1 MVKIR
6 KTASIEN
13 GLMEVITILSEEEIQ
28 EAIGKGSSYI
38 RKCSNPDLPQ
48 QIDHNDSFKL
58 DRACIKKGKGH
69 PLLTSHEYMVT
80 QELEKS
86 DSHEDNDIDEML
98 VRSTILHGK
107 LTEVVKQSED
117 PKSDMGKEISPL
129 EKKEIMSFSGYA
141 YLKNVDHLLPVV
153 LKDQILKAPKSL
165 GGLVINGDIK
175 EIDGKNNIIIRKQVV
190 NKGLIERGLQWLKT
204 KIKYF

>member
-1 MVKIR
+1 MAKIR
-6 KTASIEN
+6 KAASIES
-13 GLMEVITILSEEEIQ
+13 GLMEATKILTEEEIQ

-80 QELEKS
+80 QELEKF
-86 DSHEDNDIDEML
+86 EGKDNDIDEML

-117 PKSDMGKEISPL
+117 PKSDKGKEISPL
-129 EKKEIMSFSGYA
+129 EKKEIMKA
-141 YLKNVDHLLPVV
+141 I
-153 LKDQILKAPKSL
+153 KDLEDKILK
-165 GGLVINGDIK
+165 IK
-175 EIDGKNNIIIRKQVV
+175 LTIDSKK
-190 NKGLIERGLQWLKT
+190 
-204 KIKYF
+204 

>member
-1 MVKIR
+1 MAKIR

-13 GLMEVITILSEEEIQ
+13 GLMEVITVLSEEEIQ

-58 DRACIKKGKGH
+58 DKACIKKGKGH
-69 PLLTSHEYMVT
+69 PLLTSHEYMIAH
-80 QELEKS
+80 ELEKFE
-86 DSHEDNDIDEML
+86 DNKDNDIDEML

-117 PKSDMGKEISPL
+117 PESDRGKEVSPL
-129 EKKEIMSFSGYA
+129 EKKEIMKA
-141 YLKNVDHLLPVV
+141 I
-153 LKDQILKAPKSL
+153 KDVEDKILK
-165 GGLVINGDIK
+165 IK
-175 EIDGKNNIIIRKQVV
+175 LTIDSKK
-190 NKGLIERGLQWLKT
+190 
-204 KIKYF
+204 

>member
-1 MVKIR
+1 MAKIR

-58 DRACIKKGKGH
+58 DKACIKKGKGH
-69 PLLTSHEYMVT
+69 PLLTSHEYMIV
-80 QELEKS
+80 QELKKFEGNKN
-86 DSHEDNDIDEML
+86 NDIDEML
-98 VRSTILHGK
+98 VKSTILHGK

-117 PKSDMGKEISPL
+117 PKSDKGKEISAL
-129 EKKEIMSFSGYA
+129 EKKEIMKA
-141 YLKNVDHLLPVV
+141 I
-153 LKDQILKAPKSL
+153 KDVEDKILK
-165 GGLVINGDIK
+165 IK
-175 EIDGKNNIIIRKQVV
+175 LTIDSKK
-190 NKGLIERGLQWLKT
+190 
-204 KIKYF
+204 

>member
-1 MVKIR
+1 MAKIR
-6 KTASIEN
+6 KAASIES
-13 GLMEVITILSEEEIQ
+13 GLMEATKILTEEEIQ

-69 PLLTSHEYMVT
+69 PLLTSHEYMVAH
-80 QELEKS
+80 ELEKFEGN
-86 DSHEDNDIDEML
+86 EDNDIDEML

-117 PKSDMGKEISPL
+117 PKGDSGKKISPL
-129 EKKEIMSFSGYA
+129 EKKEIMKA
-141 YLKNVDHLLPVV
+141 I
-153 LKDQILKAPKSL
+153 KDVEDKILK
-165 GGLVINGDIK
+165 IK
-175 EIDGKNNIIIRKQVV
+175 LTIDSKK
-190 NKGLIERGLQWLKT
+190 
-204 KIKYF
+204 